1 MKTNL
6 IKYMAGCFILVQVLT
21 GCSTDD
27 VEPTEDGG
35 GTTPDLV
42 LIPDDAF
49 GEYMLYNETAGVYEV
64 VEDGAVHYYLD
75 PTEVAAVNE
84 LLLSKTSSNV
94 ANLTTAGLATA
105 ETKITD
111 LTGIEYFVGLQHLV
125 LTSNSVTSLDVSD
138 LTALQELELN
148 FNLIGSLDL
157 SNNPQLTLLRYKG
170 SSSAEENQKLSTIDL
185 SNNTAL
191 KHLYL
196 PNHNFV
202 TIDLSNN
209 LAIDEMLDMSGNP
222 GPDGDPDTADIVVPA
237 AIYDQLAPENR
248 LGVVS
253 DANVTAT
260 VFLAV
265 DNETISE
272 ADGMVTITVSLNAA
286 TNQDVTVVL
295 SVAGTATQDTDYTL
309 STTSIVVPAGLTS
322 ATATLS
328 AIQDDEAEGNETVVL
343 DIESVTNAE
352 AAENQAVTINIE
364 DDEIV
369 ISLLINEV
377 LYDPSN
383 DALDGDANGDGA
395 YSQAEDEFI
404 EFYNDSDDALDMSG
418 FMIYDADGYLA
429 GTPNHTFPAGT
440 IVPAHGAI
448 VVFGGGTPTGSFGGA
463 VVQTSTTGDLN
474 MNNADDLM
482 TITDAEGNV
491 LLTFNIEPLS
501 NNPNESYTR
510 NPDITGEFVQHSSVN
525 GALFSPG
532 TKADGTSF

>member
-1 MKTNL
+1 MKTKM
-6 IKYMAGCFILVQVLT
+6 IKYIAGCFILAQVLT

-27 VEPTEDGG
+27 VEATDDGG
-35 GTTPDLV
+35 GNTPDLV
-42 LIPDDAF
+42 LIPDEAF

-75 PTEVAAVNE
+75 PTEVAVVSE
-84 LLLSKTSSNV
+84 LLLSKTSSNI
-94 ANLTTAGLATA
+94 ANLTEAGLATA

-170 SSSAEENQKLSTIDL
+170 SASADENQKLSIIDL

-209 LAIDEMLDMSGNP
+209 LAINEMLDMSGNP
-222 GPDGDPDTADIVVPA
+222 GPDGDPDTADIVIPA

-272 ADGMVTITVSLNAA
+272 ADGTSTITASLNAA
-286 TNQDVTVVL
+286 TGNDVSVVL
-295 SVAGTATQDTDYTL
+295 SITGTATQNTDYTL
-309 STTSIVVPAGLTS
+309 SNTTIVIPAGETS
-322 ATATLS
+322 ASVTLTTV
-328 AIQDDEAEGNETVVL
+328 QDDEAEGNETVIV

-369 ISLLINEV
+369 ISLVINEV

-383 DALDGDANGDGA
+383 DALLGDANGDGV

-418 FMIYDADGYLA
+418 LMIYDADGYTA

-440 IVPAHGAI
+440 VVPAHAAI
-448 VVFGGGTPTGSFGGA
+448 VVFGGGMPTGSFGGA
-463 VVQTSTTGDLN
+463 VIQTSTTGDLN

-491 LLTFNIEPLS
+491 ILTFNIEPLS

-510 NPDITGEFVQHSSVN
+510 NPDITGEFVQHSTVN

-532 TKADGTSF
+532 TKVDGTSF